1 MRKSIFVLLIIGTWV
16 AHAQEGAA
24 PQKPVALADDVPKL
38 TAEQP
43 MSVWME
49 RKLGYSQDL
58 LKALAMGDFDSM
70 ELNAERMQLISK
82 IEGFVRKQNV
92 SYTTQLR
99 VFELANRDL
108 IRQAKK
114 KNIEGAT
121 LAFQQ
126 LTSSCVACHVTLREP
141 ANAED
146 EVAPSDD

>member
-1 MRKSIFVLLIIGTWV
+1 MRKSIFVLLMIGTW
-16 AHAQEGAA
+16 AAYAQDGVA
-24 PQKPVALADDVPKL
+24 PQKPTPDDVPKL

-70 ELNAERMQLISK
+70 ELNAERMRLIGK

-92 SYTTQLR
+92 SYTSQLHI
-99 VFELANRDL
+99 FELANRDL

-126 LTSSCVACHVTLREP
+126 LTSSCVACHVTLRERT
-141 ANAED
+141 NAEED
-146 EVAPSDD
+146 VVPSAN